1 MSEATAPLSPSQRF
15 QAVVVGVSMG
25 GLEAL
30 RRLFNRLDAQFPLPI
45 MVVQHL
51 GAGSGDGLGPL
62 LDAMCPIHIKEAD
75 DGEVPQPGTV
85 YLAPANYHLLVE
97 LDGTLGLSIDEP
109 VNFAR
114 PSVDVLF
121 ESAAAT
127 FGPGLIGVLLTGAG
141 RDGSQG
147 LLTIQQLGG
156 QTLVQDP
163 RDAVAD
169 SMPLSALQV
178 LKPDAILP
186 LEALADHLQCL
197 AQNSQMFDT
206 GPKRL
211 I

>member
-1 MSEATAPLSPSQRF
+1 
-15 QAVVVGVSMG
+15 MG

-30 RRLFNRLDAQFPLPI
+30 RRLFTRLDPQFPLPI
-45 MVVQHL
+45 IVVQHL
-51 GAGSGDGLGPL
+51 APGSGDGLGPL

-75 DGEVPQPGTV
+75 DGEVPKPGTV
-85 YLAPANYHLLVE
+85 YIAPANYHLLVE
-97 LDGTLGLSIDEP
+97 LDGTLGLSVDEP
-109 VNFAR
+109 VNYAR

-121 ESAAAT
+121 ESAAMA

-163 RDAVAD
+163 QDALAD

-178 LKPDAILP
+178 LTPDAILP
-186 LEALADHLQCL
+186 LEALADRLQCL
-197 AQNSQMFDT
+197 AQNLEECDSR
-206 GPKRL
+206 PKGL